1 MKKIV
6 GKCKLCGLE
15 KELTF
20 EHVPPKGAFNDTPSK
35 RYFQAEVIQRLN
47 KTEWETDIVF
57 SKIRWERNQQKE
69 AGAIIFAKIAI
80 TMLAHGTWM
89 SMLERQ
95 RYLMKLKT
103 DASQR

>member
-35 RYFQAEVIQRLN
+35 RYSQAEIIQRLN
-47 KTEWETDIVF
+47 ETEWKIGIDF
-57 SKIRWERNQQKE
+57 SKTRWERNQQNDFK
-69 AGAIIFAKIAI
+69 AVLQVFSRVFRSDR
-80 TMLAHGTWM
+80 AHSAMT
-89 SMLERQ
+89 
-95 RYLMKLKT
+95 
-103 DASQR
+103 